1 MALVIRGKMKRWTF
15 HTHTHRNG
23 RRKTMAQVLGWCTY
37 ALVSAHFTACNTNGN
52 FHLSGYHAFWLEP
65 SPSPSLSLLYLI
77 FFKSFPFAISSFEF
91 IRHLKLLVRI
101 HFKIWF
107 IFFLLPCSSIFLHL
121 LALRFSPSKM
131 IDELWKELNP
141 FSFVPALTPILSFWH
156 WHYDAFSNART
167 ICDL

>member
-1 MALVIRGKMKRWTF
+1 MKRWT
-15 HTHTHRNG
+15 HTCSHSQKPGTEEG
-23 RRKTMAQVLGWCTY
+23 RLWLKC
-37 ALVSAHFTACNTNGN
+37 
-52 FHLSGYHAFWLEP
+52 LSGARTPWSRHISQHAIPMVIFIYLVIMH
-65 SPSPSLSLLYLI
+65 SDSISPSLSLLYLI

-107 IFFLLPCSSIFLHL
+107 IFSFFARLSLYICLPYVFLSL
-121 LALRFSPSKM
+121 SKM

-141 FSFVPALTPILSFWH
+141 FFVPALTPIRSFWL